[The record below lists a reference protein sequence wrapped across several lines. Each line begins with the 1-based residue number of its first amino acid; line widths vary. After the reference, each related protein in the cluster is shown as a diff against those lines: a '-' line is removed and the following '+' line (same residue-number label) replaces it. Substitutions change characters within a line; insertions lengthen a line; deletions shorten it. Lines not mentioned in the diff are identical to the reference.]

1 MKRKPTE
8 AQKSRAAER
17 RAKVRELLKK
27 IAAMTPEQQADL
39 TNGTIMTVEHRPL
52 SLRNQCLVAM
62 QGCRSTIVGG
72 FQQWR
77 RVGRIV
83 RKGQHGFSIW
93 IPSATKD
100 EETGKDDLR
109 FFLGTVFGIDQT
121 DEIEVTP

>member
-27 IAAMTPEQQADL
+27 IAAMTPEQQTDL

-121 DEIEVTP
+121 DEIEVTS